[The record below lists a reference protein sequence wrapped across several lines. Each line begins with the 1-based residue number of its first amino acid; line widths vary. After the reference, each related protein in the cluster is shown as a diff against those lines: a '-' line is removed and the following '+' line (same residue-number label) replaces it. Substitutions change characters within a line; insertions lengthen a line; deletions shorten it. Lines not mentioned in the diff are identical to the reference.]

1 MCDFVTH
8 ILVIGH
14 FENKPT
20 LSLKGQT
27 VRIIVSEPWHWK
39 ENLFGTILSDR
50 GGDKLLVKLTKPI
63 RGNKL
68 TSDLIELKPRY
79 EKETFKRL
87 GQYYSVTVGGAL
99 VSEDNNEFDYIII
112 GSVTLD

>member
-1 MCDFVTH
+1 M
-8 ILVIGH
+8 
-14 FENKPT
+14 
-20 LSLKGQT
+20 SLKGQT
-27 VRIIVSEPWHWK
+27 VRIIVSEPWDWE

-63 RGNKL
+63 KGNKM
-68 TSDLIELKPRY
+68 TSDLMELKPRY
-79 EKETFKRL
+79 EKETFKPL

-99 VSEDNNEFDYIII
+99 VKEENDEFDYIII